1 MLRAILVLAI
11 VSLPALSLPAVAQ
24 VGNGQRGIMTEMPR
38 PVMQSMR
45 DWLRN
50 RATTDAPEFPFKVP
64 AISIEVRCNL
74 NAQGIQCFESLIAL
88 QCPREVTVQLP
99 GGGTQTVP
107 VSCTGPDGDG
117 NCDCEFTDR
126 G

>member
-1 MLRAILVLAI
+1 MMKTCLVPGLIAMW
-11 VSLPALSLPAVAQ
+11 SLTSPVLAQ
-24 VGNGQRGIMTEMPR
+24 VGNGRGAVMTEMPR

-45 DWLRN
+45 DWLRD
-50 RATTDAPEFPFKVP
+50 RAAGEAPEHPFKVP

-74 NAQGIQCFESLIAL
+74 SSQGIQCFESMISL

-107 VSCTGPDGDG
+107 VSCTGPDSDG
-117 NCDCEFTDR
+117 NCDCEFSDR